1 MTRESMPIMGSKYLR
16 SMPMAML
23 DEKQAQKNHGQTLGR
38 LAERGGLAP
47 SEALS
52 IMDGLHWGA
61 VKACDANDLL
71 LLRRVEKFTDGQS

>member
-1 MTRESMPIMGSKYLR
+1 MSDMPIMGSKYLK

-23 DEKQAQKNHGQTLGR
+23 DERQAMKNHGQSLKR

-61 VKACDANDLL
+61 VKVCDENDLRL
-71 LLRRVEKFTDGQS
+71 SRRVERFMERKS